1 MTHNYGFQDESF
13 DMFFRLSTIRNADE
27 ILVMKDGSVVERGTH
42 GELLELDGVYRKLV
56 SKQLDEGN

>member
-1 MTHNYGFQDESF
+1 MHLRMRVSRYLFS
-13 DMFFRLSTIRNADE
+13 RLSTIRNADE
-27 ILVMKDGSVVERGTH
+27 ILVMKDGSVVERGSH

>member
-1 MTHNYGFQDESF
+1 MRVSRYVFS
-13 DMFFRLSTIRNADE
+13 RLSTIRNADE